1 VQGANRSVCLGAHL
15 HARACRLHMV
25 NPTGGDVAITP
36 EVNQSTRAHEMVNKD
51 QLYRFEDNGSEEFD
65 DDFVV
70 PVIDMAQYL
79 AGAPGAMSAFAT
91 ELGDSLTDI
100 GFAVLTGHG
109 VDPAL
114 IAGAEAATAQIFDRP
129 LAAKQAFAASR
140 PPVCSVNQ
148 GYFTKGETS
157 SLTADLVEGW
167 VLTRRAFEGL
177 EDRHGPRLQHALVPK
192 ECGGGVDALGR
203 FLPADCASTEGVL
216 TEYVRAMEQLPLPI
230 TRAMLRYLGCDAT
243 SIGQMDEHMHHPS
256 CGLRLNFYPPI
267 SSDEDASGAGRL
279 LGHEDVTFI
288 TLLPAPA
295 TEGLQIL
302 NRRTR
307 KWIRVQAEPG
317 TIILNTGDYMQRI
330 SADRFPSTT
339 HRVSKPRAPA
349 ERLQPRV
356 TVPLNIYLWEDATI
370 EVLPHLFAR
379 GEGQDYEPINAQ
391 AFHTAITEKYYGN
404 PGENSVP
411 AQHQEKEPGNPR
423 AGHSRL

>member
-1 VQGANRSVCLGAHL
+1 MANPAADG
-15 HARACRLHMV
+15 
-25 NPTGGDVAITP
+25 VAITP

-51 QLYRFEDNGSEEFD
+51 QLYRFEDDGSEEFD

-79 AGAPGAMSAFAT
+79 AGAPGAMSSFAT

-109 VDPAL
+109 VDAAL
-114 IAGAEAATAQIFDRP
+114 VKGAEAAVAKLFDRS
-129 LAAKQAFAASR
+129 LVAKQAFAASR
-140 PPVCSVNQ
+140 PPMCSVNQ

-167 VLTRRAFEGL
+167 VLTRRAFGGL
-177 EDRHGPRLQHALVPK
+177 EDRYGPRLQHAEITK
-192 ECGGGVDALGR
+192 EHGGGVDTQGR
-203 FLPADCASTEGVL
+203 FIPLDCASIEGVL
-216 TEYVRAMEQLPLPI
+216 TEYVRAMELLPLPI
-230 TRAMLRYLGCDAT
+230 TRAMLHYLGCDAT
-243 SIGQMDEHMHHPS
+243 STNLMDEHMHHPS
-256 CGLRLNFYPPI
+256 CGLRLNYYPPI

-302 NRRTR
+302 NRQTR

-339 HRVSKPRAPA
+339 HRVSKPRTPA

-356 TVPLNIYLWEDATI
+356 TVPLNIYLWEDTTI
-370 EVLPHLFAR
+370 EVLPHLVAQ
-379 GEGQDYEPINAQ
+379 GEGHDYAPINAQ
-391 AFHTAITEKYYGN
+391 AFHTAITEKYYGH
-404 PGENSVP
+404 PGKEGDFS
-411 AQHQEKEPGNPR
+411 QCQQEEE
-423 AGHSRL
+423 HSAPSARHRL